1 MNFAGREF
9 RQRVIILQ
17 RVMPHYRLPFFRRLR
32 ENLAAR
38 GIDLAVLYGD
48 ERPGTLPATVPLD
61 EPWATWLRN
70 RYLKVGRRELVWQP
84 ALRQLQDSDL
94 VIVEQSSR
102 LLVNYLLLA
111 RSGGRRA
118 KIAYWGHGQNFQAG
132 GSRFDQAHHRW
143 KNAITRRADWFFAYT
158 DRSLEPL
165 RTAGFPAERVT
176 VVNNAIDS
184 GRLQAARDALT
195 VGELERL
202 RAELGL
208 QGGAVALYCG
218 AMYREKRLGFL
229 IEACEEIRRLLP
241 DFRMIFVGG
250 GPDQGLVEA
259 AASRNDWMRYVGPKF
274 ATEAVPYF
282 ALSKALLLPAGIGLA
297 IIDAFALGVP
307 LLTAAL
313 PGHGPE
319 IAYLE
324 PGVNGE
330 ISDPDPGAYAAMV
343 VRYLTSPERQ
353 ESYGRACRAAAARLT
368 IDAMA
373 ERFAEGIAACLRT
386 SPSRPPAGSHPI
398 AAFRDG

>member
-1 MNFAGREF
+1 MNFAGRDY
-9 RQRVIILQ
+9 RQRVAILQ
-17 RVMPHYRLPFFRRLR
+17 RVMSHYRPPFFRRLQ

-38 GIDLAVLYGD
+38 DIELAVVYGD
-48 ERPGTLPATVPLD
+48 QRPGTLPATVPLD
-61 EPWATWLRN
+61 EPWATRVRN
-70 RYLKVGRRELVWQP
+70 RYLMVGGRELVWQP

-102 LLVNYLLLA
+102 LLLNYLLLA
-111 RSGGRRA
+111 RSRHRRA

-132 GSRFDQAHHRW
+132 GGLFERMHHRW
-143 KNAITRRADWFFAYT
+143 KSAMIGRADWFFAYT

-165 RTAGFPAERVT
+165 RAAGYPAERIT

-184 GRLQAARDALT
+184 GRLRAARDALT
-195 VGELERL
+195 LGELERL
-202 RAELGL
+202 RTELGL

-218 AMYREKRLGFL
+218 AMYREKRIGFL
-229 IEACEEIRRLLP
+229 IEACELIRRRLP

-250 GPDQGLVEA
+250 GAEQGLVEA
-259 AASRNDWMRYVGPKF
+259 AASRNAWMRYVGPKF
-274 ATEAVPYF
+274 ATDAVPYF
-282 ALSKALLLPAGIGLA
+282 AVSKALLLPGAVGLA

-307 LLTAAL
+307 LLTTSL

-330 ISDPDPGAYAAMV
+330 MSDPDPAAYAATV
-343 VRYLTSPERQ
+343 AGYLASSDRQ
-353 ESYGRACRAAAARLT
+353 EGYGRACRAAAARLT

-373 ERFAEGIAACLRT
+373 ERFAEGIVACLGT
-386 SPSRPPAGSHPI
+386 SPPRPPAGSHPN
-398 AAFRDG
+398 ATFRDG